1 MAWVQSLAQEL
12 PFATGAAKK
21 KKMKGILGEE
31 VEDLGDYFA
40 SELQIGHGERIS
52 RAGVGGKGDRR
63 Y

>member
-1 MAWVQSLAQEL
+1 
-12 PFATGAAKK
+12 
-21 KKMKGILGEE
+21 MKGILGEE